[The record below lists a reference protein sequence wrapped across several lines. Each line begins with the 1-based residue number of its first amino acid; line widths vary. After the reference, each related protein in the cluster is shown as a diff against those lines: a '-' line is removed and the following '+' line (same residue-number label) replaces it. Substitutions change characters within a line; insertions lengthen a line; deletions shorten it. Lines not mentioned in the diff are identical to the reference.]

1 MKESRIVTL
10 RFGTARQRMALERWT
25 SPTLSRRTCSPRS
38 TEYHRVEGNRRA
50 RIGVAK
56 QPRAR
61 SPTRNPHGRIR
72 NLSHRECVLS
82 HRCTCVRGATSR
94 RVGVQVRA
102 MVPRAAADA
111 AAVEA
116 MRAALHG
123 KADTA
128 QLAAV
133 HDSVTASLHE
143 VRGRTQSGPS
153 GSKSRGSEGV

>member
-123 KADTA
+123 
-128 QLAAV
+128 
-133 HDSVTASLHE
+133 SVTASLHE
-143 VRGRTQSGPS
+143 VRVGLRVGRRVPKAVVQKEFKTRSSVGN
-153 GSKSRGSEGV
+153 

>member
-1 MKESRIVTL
+1 
-10 RFGTARQRMALERWT
+10 
-25 SPTLSRRTCSPRS
+25 
-38 TEYHRVEGNRRA
+38 
-50 RIGVAK
+50 
-56 QPRAR
+56 
-61 SPTRNPHGRIR
+61 
-72 NLSHRECVLS
+72 
-82 HRCTCVRGATSR
+82 
-94 RVGVQVRA
+94 

-143 VRGRTQSGPS
+143 VRVGLRVGRRVPKAVVQKEFKTRSSVGN
-153 GSKSRGSEGV
+153 